1 MINGEEQGEKHYK
14 FALSSENIT
23 LPSEK
28 LLYQEEKDMERERR
42 DRNRIKLE
50 MRKRKITKAGERKKT
65 EKNCKKN
72 D

>member
-28 LLYQEEKDMERERR
+28 LLYQEEKDMERER
-42 DRNRIKLE
+42 
-50 MRKRKITKAGERKKT
+50 GEIGI
-65 EKNCKKN
+65 E
-72 D
+72 